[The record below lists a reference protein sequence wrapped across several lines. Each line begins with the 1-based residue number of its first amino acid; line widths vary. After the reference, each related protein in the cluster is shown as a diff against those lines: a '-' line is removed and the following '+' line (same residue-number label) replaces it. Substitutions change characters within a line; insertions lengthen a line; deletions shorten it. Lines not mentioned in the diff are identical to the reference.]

1 MKPAQKGSAHG
12 EIPDMKNN
20 KRTERSYSS
29 KNILKALLFA
39 FLSCLLLAS
48 CTDPVTRHKV
58 LSTIFDGV
66 PSLPP
71 AGEMCNKYYQERV
84 AAEAAGIEMID
95 TAGDV
100 LENRGSS
107 HKPYAEKKCR
117 DCHSNDKNINAGLIA
132 PKREL
137 CGVCHTD
144 FIKGHNVHGPVAV
157 GDCLAC
163 HLPHNS
169 QYPSL
174 LKEDPDKICAT
185 CHQESRLAAAMHD
198 RFLVKT
204 ISCGECHDPHAGNAR
219 YFLK

>member
-1 MKPAQKGSAHG
+1 MKDNKQTEPGCLSKGL
-12 EIPDMKNN
+12 
-20 KRTERSYSS
+20 
-29 KNILKALLFA
+29 LKAFLLTL
-39 FLSCLLLAS
+39 LSCFLLTS
-48 CTDPVTRHKV
+48 CGDPVTRHKV

-71 AGEMCNKYYQERV
+71 AGEMCNEYYQERV
-84 AAEAAGIEMID
+84 AAEAAGIEMTA
-95 TAGDV
+95 TAGEV
-100 LENRGSS
+100 LQNRSSS
-107 HKPYAEKKCR
+107 HKPYKEKKCS
-117 DCHSNDKNINAGLIA
+117 DCHSKDKNVNAGLIA

-137 CGVCHTD
+137 CGVCHKD

-174 LKEDPDKICAT
+174 LKEDPDQICAT
-185 CHQESRLAAAMHD
+185 CHQESRLATAMHD

-204 ISCGECHDPHAGNAR
+204 ISCGECHDPHAGDAR

>member
-1 MKPAQKGSAHG
+1 MKDNKQTEPDCLAKGFLTAF
-12 EIPDMKNN
+12 
-20 KRTERSYSS
+20 
-29 KNILKALLFA
+29 LFA
-39 FLSCLLLAS
+39 FLSCILLTS
-48 CTDPVTRHKV
+48 CGDPVTRHKV

-71 AGEMCNKYYQERV
+71 AGEMCNEYYQKRV
-84 AAEAAGIEMID
+84 AAEAEDREMTSAGAD
-95 TAGDV
+95 SAQ
-100 LENRGSS
+100 NRSSS
-107 HKPYAEKKCR
+107 HKPYKEKKCH
-117 DCHSNDKNINAGLIA
+117 DCHSNNKNVNAGLIA

-137 CGVCHTD
+137 CGVCHKD

-163 HLPHNS
+163 HMPHNS

-174 LKEDPDKICAT
+174 LKADPDEVCTT

>member
-1 MKPAQKGSAHG
+1 MKK
-12 EIPDMKNN
+12 N
-20 KRTERSYSS
+20 KRAETSYLS
-29 KNILKALLFA
+29 KNILKALSFA

-48 CTDPVTRHKV
+48 CGDTVARHKV

-71 AGEMCNKYYQERV
+71 AGEMCNQYYQERV
-84 AAEAAGIEMID
+84 AAE
-95 TAGDV
+95 TAGREITSAE
-100 LENRGSS
+100 ENSAQNRSSS
-107 HKPYAEKKCR
+107 HKPYDEKKCR
-117 DCHSNDKNINAGLIA
+117 DCHSNDKNVNAGLIA
-132 PKREL
+132 PKRGL
-137 CGVCHTD
+137 CGVCHKD

-157 GDCLAC
+157 EDCLSC

-198 RFLVKT
+198 RFVVKT
-204 ISCGECHDPHAGNAR
+204 ISCGECHDPHAGDAR

>member
-1 MKPAQKGSAHG
+1 MRTGRQA
-12 EIPDMKNN
+12 
-20 KRTERSYSS
+20 KRVFSRSVWRA
-29 KNILKALLFA
+29 ILSTCLCCFLLT
-39 FLSCLLLAS
+39 SCG
-48 CTDPVTRHKV
+48 DPISRHKV

-71 AGEMCNKYYQERV
+71 AGEVCNEYCQQEV
-84 AAEAAGIEMID
+84 PVDVAGIDSEAVESKA
-95 TAGDV
+95 TQ
-100 LENRGSS
+100 NTHSS
-107 HKPYAEKKCR
+107 HQPYKEKKCG
-117 DCHSNDKNINAGLIA
+117 DCHSNDKNVNAGLIV

-137 CGVCHTD
+137 CGVCHQN

-174 LKEDPDKICAT
+174 LKEDPDKVCAI
-185 CHQESRLAAAMHD
+185 CHQEARLAAEMHE
-198 RFLVKT
+198 RFVVKA
-204 ISCGECHDPHAGNAR
+204 IGCGECHDPHAGDAR

>member
-1 MKPAQKGSAHG
+1 
-12 EIPDMKNN
+12 MKNN
-20 KRTERSYSS
+20 KQTEPGYLS
-29 KNILKALLFA
+29 KGFLKVFLFA
-39 FLSCLLLAS
+39 FLSCCLLIS
-48 CTDPVTRHKV
+48 CADPVTRHKV

-84 AAEAAGIEMID
+84 VAEAAGQETTGKE
-95 TAGDV
+95 TAS
-100 LENRGSS
+100 LKNKGSS
-107 HKPYAEKKCR
+107 HKPYAEKKCQN
-117 DCHSNDKNINAGLIA
+117 CHSNDKNVNAGLIA

-137 CGVCHTD
+137 CGVCHKD
-144 FIKGHNVHGPVAV
+144 FIKGSNVHGPVAV

-185 CHQESRLAAAMHD
+185 CHQESRLAAAMHE

-204 ISCGECHDPHAGNAR
+204 ISCVECHDPHAGDAR

>member
-1 MKPAQKGSAHG
+1 VPESRPSEKS
-12 EIPDMKNN
+12 IN
-20 KRTERSYSS
+20 KRIFSLSGRLCAT
-29 KNILKALLFA
+29 LLMTG
-39 FLSCLLLAS
+39 FLCLLLIG
-48 CTDPVTRHKV
+48 CGDPVTNHKI

-71 AGEMCNKYYQERV
+71 AGEMCNEYYQKRV
-84 AAEAAGIEMID
+84 AAEAAGREMAATD
-95 TAGDV
+95 PGGSQ
-100 LENRGSS
+100 NRGSS
-107 HKPYAEKKCR
+107 HKPYKEKKCN
-117 DCHSNDKNINAGLIA
+117 DCHSKNKNINAGLIA

-137 CGVCHTD
+137 CGVCHQD
-144 FIKGHNVHGPVAV
+144 FIKGDNIHGPVAV

-185 CHQESRLAAAMHD
+185 CHQESRLAAAMHE
-198 RFLVKT
+198 RFIVKT
-204 ISCGECHDPHAGNAR
+204 ISCGECHDPHAGDAR

>member
-1 MKPAQKGSAHG
+1 MK
-12 EIPDMKNN
+12 DN
-20 KRTERSYSS
+20 KQTEAGCILRGF
-29 KNILKALLFA
+29 LKAFLFA
-39 FLSCLLLAS
+39 FLSCFLLAS
-48 CTDPVTRHKV
+48 CGDPVIRHKV

-71 AGEMCNKYYQERV
+71 AGEMCDEYYQERV
-84 AAEAAGIEMID
+84 AAEAEGREMVAANAD
-95 TAGDV
+95 AAQ
-100 LENRGSS
+100 NKSSS
-107 HKPYAEKKCR
+107 HKPYKEKKCN
-117 DCHSNDKNINAGLIA
+117 DCHSKNKNINAGLLA

-137 CGVCHTD
+137 CGVCHQG

-174 LKEDPDKICAT
+174 LKEDSDKICVT

-198 RFLVKT
+198 RFAVKI
-204 ISCGECHDPHAGNAR
+204 ISCGECHDPHAGDAR

>member
-1 MKPAQKGSAHG
+1 M
-12 EIPDMKNN
+12 
-20 KRTERSYSS
+20 
-29 KNILKALLFA
+29 LLFV
-39 FLSCLLLAS
+39 FLTCFLLTGCGDS
-48 CTDPVTRHKV
+48 VSRHKV

-71 AGEMCNKYYQERV
+71 AGQICDTYYHERV
-84 AAEAAGIEMID
+84 AAEAAGREMKTEG
-95 TAGDV
+95 TAAQSK
-100 LENRGSS
+100 GSS
-107 HKPYAEKKCR
+107 HKPYKEKKCR
-117 DCHSNDKNINAGLIA
+117 DCHSQNKNVNAGLIA

-137 CGVCHTD
+137 CGVCHQD

-157 GDCLAC
+157 ADCLAC

-174 LKEDPDKICAT
+174 LKEDPNKICAI
-185 CHQESRLAAAMHD
+185 CHQESRLATAMHD

-204 ISCGECHDPHAGNAR
+204 ISCGECHDPHSGNAR

>member
-1 MKPAQKGSAHG
+1 M
-12 EIPDMKNN
+12 NN
-20 KRTERSYSS
+20 HTQPKISCLS
-29 KNILKALLFA
+29 KKLSKVLLFA
-39 FLSCLLLAS
+39 FLSCSLLTS
-48 CTDPVTRHKV
+48 CGDPILRHKV

-66 PSLPP
+66 PELPP
-71 AGEMCNKYYQERV
+71 AGEMCDQYYQERV
-84 AAEAAGIEMID
+84 TAEAAGHEMKS
-95 TAGDV
+95 AGERSTQDI
-100 LENRGSS
+100 GSS
-107 HKPYAEKKCR
+107 HKPYKEKKCR

-137 CGVCHTD
+137 CGVCHKD
-144 FIKGHNVHGPVAV
+144 FIKGSNVHGPVAV

-174 LKEDPDKICAT
+174 LKEDPDRVCAI
-185 CHQESRLAAAMHD
+185 CHQESRLAAAMHN

-204 ISCGECHDPHAGNAR
+204 ISCDECHDPHAGDAR

>member
-1 MKPAQKGSAHG
+1 
-12 EIPDMKNN
+12 MKNN
-20 KRTERSYSS
+20 TQAERRYLS
-29 KNILKALLFA
+29 KKLSNALLFV
-39 FLSCLLLAS
+39 FLSCFLLTS
-48 CTDPVTRHKV
+48 CSDSVTRHKV

-71 AGEMCNKYYQERV
+71 AGEMCNQYYQERV
-84 AAEAAGIEMID
+84 AAEAAGLAMINE
-95 TAGDV
+95 G
-100 LENRGSS
+100 ENSKQNRSSS
-107 HKPYAEKKCR
+107 HKPYKEKKCR
-117 DCHSNDKNINAGLIA
+117 DCHSNDKNVNAGLIA

-137 CGVCHTD
+137 CGACHKH

-198 RFLVKT
+198 RFVVKT
-204 ISCGECHDPHAGNAR
+204 ISCGECHDPHAGDAR

>member
-1 MKPAQKGSAHG
+1 
-12 EIPDMKNN
+12 MKN
-20 KRTERSYSS
+20 KTQQTGEGHS
-29 KNILKALLFA
+29 KWTVLPALLFA
-39 FLSCLLLAS
+39 ILACFLLAS
-48 CTDPVTRHKV
+48 CDDPVTRHKV

-66 PSLPP
+66 PTLPP
-71 AGEMCNKYYQERV
+71 AGEMCDEYYHERV
-84 AAEAAGIEMID
+84 AAEAAGVEMTD
-95 TAGDV
+95 TDEA
-100 LENRGSS
+100 RQSRSSS
-107 HKPYAEKKCR
+107 HKPYKEKKCK
-117 DCHSNDKNINAGLIA
+117 DCHSKNKNINAGLIA

-137 CGVCHTD
+137 CRVCHQD
-144 FIKGHNVHGPVAV
+144 FIKGDNVHGPVAV

-169 QYPSL
+169 QYSSL

-198 RFLVKT
+198 RFLMKT

>member
-1 MKPAQKGSAHG
+1 
-12 EIPDMKNN
+12 MKNN
-20 KRTERSYSS
+20 KQIERSCSS
-29 KNILKALLFA
+29 KKLSKVLLFA
-39 FLSCLLLAS
+39 FLSCFLLAS
-48 CTDPVTRHKV
+48 CSDPVTRHKV

-66 PSLPP
+66 PPPPP
-71 AGEMCNKYYQERV
+71 AGEMCNEYYQERF
-84 AAEAAGIEMID
+84 AAEAAGQEML
-95 TAGDV
+95 AG
-100 LENRGSS
+100 EGSSSKTKGSS
-107 HKPYAEKKCR
+107 HKPYKEKKCR
-117 DCHSNDKNINAGLIA
+117 DCHSKNKNVNAGLIA

-137 CGVCHTD
+137 CGVCHKD
-144 FIKGHNVHGPVAV
+144 FIKGSNVHGPVAV

-185 CHQESRLAAAMHD
+185 CHQESRLATAMHD

-204 ISCGECHDPHAGNAR
+204 ISCGECHDPHAGDAR

>member
-1 MKPAQKGSAHG
+1 M
-12 EIPDMKNN
+12 
-20 KRTERSYSS
+20 R
-29 KNILKALLFA
+29 LLA
-39 FLSCLLLAS
+39 IVFLLCFSLAS
-48 CTDPVTRHKV
+48 CGDPVTNHKI

-71 AGEMCNKYYQERV
+71 AGEMCNEYYQERV
-84 AAEAAGIEMID
+84 AAEVAGQDM
-95 TAGDV
+95 TAGEAAS
-100 LENRGSS
+100 LKNKGSS

-117 DCHSNDKNINAGLIA
+117 DCHSNDKNVNAGLIS

-137 CGVCHTD
+137 CVVCHID
-144 FIKGHNVHGPVAV
+144 FIKGSNVHGPVAV

-163 HLPHNS
+163 HLPHSS

-174 LKEDPDKICAT
+174 LKEDPDSVCAI

-198 RFLVKT
+198 RFVVKT
-204 ISCGECHDPHAGNAR
+204 ISCGECHDPHAGDAR